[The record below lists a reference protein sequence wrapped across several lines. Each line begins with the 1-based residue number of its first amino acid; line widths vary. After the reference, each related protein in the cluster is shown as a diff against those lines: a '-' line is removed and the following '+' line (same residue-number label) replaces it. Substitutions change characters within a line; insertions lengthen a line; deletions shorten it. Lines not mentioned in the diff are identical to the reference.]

1 MKNAYDI
8 ISSIQNRPQFSKL
21 SRYKCIDTIRSSF
34 SRPLQKM
41 IKFAYIKNDTLFFV
55 LNHPG
60 AKQEFDNNIQSI
72 KSALKFV
79 QPKECQE
86 FSITDIKAFVSHT
99 PMNKT
104 SITAKVKEPETYPE
118 RATGTFEIKTQD
130 EKLRSLLESIRAL
143 IKEKNES

>member
-99 PMNKT
+99 PANITTKT
-104 SITAKVKEPETYPE
+104 INTKEAQTYPE
-118 RATGTFEIKTQD
+118 RATGNFEIKTQD
-130 EKLRSLLESIRAL
+130 EKLRSLLESIRSL
-143 IKEKNES
+143 IKEKNAT